1 MNKNLIKN
9 SLLYN
14 INNITNAPD
23 STINIKQKNN
33 ININKTV
40 IMNKP
45 TSKINDTS
53 NNKEKRVKTEL
64 EILKNYDENT
74 FRKKIITKLDIM
86 YRYYIEQYPY
96 DINKLYL
103 SNMFIYYCQNEKQ
116 LKYYQSIF

>member
-45 TSKINDTS
+45 ASKINDTS

-74 FRKKIITKLDIM
+74 FRKKIMTKLDIM

-96 DINKLYL
+96 DMNKLYL

-116 LKYYQSIF
+116 LKYYSSIF

>member
-1 MNKNLIKN
+1 
-9 SLLYN
+9 
-14 INNITNAPD
+14 
-23 STINIKQKNN
+23 
-33 ININKTV
+33 
-40 IMNKP
+40 MNKP

-116 LKYYQSIF
+116 LKYYSSIF